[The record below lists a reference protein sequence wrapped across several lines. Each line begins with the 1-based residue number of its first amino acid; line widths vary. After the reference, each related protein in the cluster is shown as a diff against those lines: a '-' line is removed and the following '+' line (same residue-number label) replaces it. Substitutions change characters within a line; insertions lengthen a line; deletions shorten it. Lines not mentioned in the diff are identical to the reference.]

1 MILLQKPETD
11 GVLISVSTLL
21 KNRNSAYFETWC
33 AEEWGPGEYLGRE
46 DDQTEGDQAIDD
58 EVLEV
63 IPPGDEELLR
73 VGV

>member
-1 MILLQKPETD
+1 MFF
-11 GVLISVSTLL
+11 
-21 KNRNSAYFETWC
+21 YFETWC
-33 AEEWGPGEYLGRE
+33 AEEWGPGEYLGWK

-63 IPPGDEELLR
+63 VPPGDEELLR